1 MLVKQGDC
9 LLPFVSLAATSRLR
23 TVRSWLAKI
32 EAVKRLL
39 VDDPPDK
46 KPEVEALAAAYVY
59 LQWIA
64 TGAIQCVE
72 GGGHHRPNRHGNG
85 HRLTLALHVSAD
97 FITRSRTCGG

>member
-1 MLVKQGDC
+1 
-9 LLPFVSLAATSRLR
+9 
-23 TVRSWLAKI
+23 VRSWLAKI

-39 VDDPPDK
+39 VDDAPDK

-72 GGGHHRPNRHGNG
+72 GGGHHRPNRHGEG
-85 HRLTLALHVSAD
+85 RVTLALYTPCKWPTSSER
-97 FITRSRTCGG
+97 FWTCGSRPACPGTPAQPSAGMCS